1 MADSREGKQKTT
13 AGSRS
18 GLWTGTRSRT
28 LASRSGACR
37 AKARRLEALGT
48 SETRSAAWD
57 CWLIGSGG
65 SVFRDN
71 VEKDGWS
78 QIMGHWTLSSPK

>member
-1 MADSREGKQKTT
+1 MDFGLGPGVELWP
-13 AGSRS
+13 AGVE
-18 GLWTGTRSRT
+18 
-28 LASRSGACR
+28 LARG
-37 AKARRLEALGT
+37 AKARWLEALGT

-65 SVFRDN
+65 SVFRDK